1 MPVETPCHSS
11 KASILSKERTPKQH
25 MLQQSSASRSERE
38 ANDKGDNR
46 MDSGEMFSPRSAAA
60 MALSSI
66 SQQNQIPGQAQ
77 MKESNAQK
85 QASPDL
91 TKHAGATAEHY
102 IADGVLPPPLPP
114 QPSQAPEPRKKKNL
128 KESFAAEQFD
138 RSSLPTPAAS
148 ARQPYNQP
156 VAPQYAHPHCLPA
169 YFALPGPPPPSLHAP
184 PLMHPYNGMAPYH
197 WHAPHHPI
205 MLPPMGRQPYMF
217 PQQQMS
223 ATAHQ
228 HYVSAVSRRGNAPTV
243 E

>member
-1 MPVETPCHSS
+1 MIHTFMAGSCIPEGTMPVETPCHSS

-138 RSSLPTPAAS
+138 LSSLRIPVPRWLPCAKGLGMILAAAKDFSSVTIETIPS
-148 ARQPYNQP
+148 AAVSSSR
-156 VAPQYAHPHCLPA
+156 
-169 YFALPGPPPPSLHAP
+169 ALPK
-184 PLMHPYNGMAPYH
+184 
-197 WHAPHHPI
+197 
-205 MLPPMGRQPYMF
+205 F
-217 PQQQMS
+217 C
-223 ATAHQ
+223 
-228 HYVSAVSRRGNAPTV
+228 
-243 E
+243 